1 MPEVW
6 QTISNIMNRERAL
19 GMEAEKF
26 CIELQKRIEEVVKQ
40 LSDEYPD
47 IRASLSIKVDFVSK

>member
-1 MPEVW
+1 
-6 QTISNIMNRERAL
+6 MNRVRTL